1 MSETLTIHVNGEPR
15 EIPKGLNVTQLVA
28 LLGLTANR
36 LAMELLVAVTRVNDI
51 VRGKRAITAD
61 TALRLARFFGTTPQ
75 FWMNLQANY
84 ELELAEDARGAEIA
98 SRIRPHRAA

>member
-36 LAMELLVAVTRVNDI
+36 LAIERNLEI
-51 VRGKRAITAD
+51 VPQGQW
-61 TALRLARFFGTTPQ
+61 GTTAVSGGDR
-75 FWMNLQANY
+75 F
-84 ELELAEDARGAEIA
+84 EIV
-98 SRIRPHRAA
+98 HLVGGG